1 MAYLANSQAR
11 RTPKGSQMRS
21 SFARR
26 LALIALVPA
35 ALFGMVAVASPAQA
49 AAPTTVQMQSDIVY
63 WTNQWRVKLG
73 CPKVRLDANLAK
85 AGRTHSAWMAR
96 TGTFSHTGGSGSTFV
111 ARAKAAGYTAARS
124 ENIAWGY
131 RSGTDVV
138 AAWIKSPGHKANIAD
153 CGAKAVGVGAVYSAN
168 GTPYFTQDFGSK

>member
-1 MAYLANSQAR
+1 
-11 RTPKGSQMRS
+11 MRS

-49 AAPTTVQMQSDIVY
+49 AAPTTTQMQSDIVY
-63 WTNQWRVKLG
+63 WTNAWRVKFG
-73 CPKVRLDANLAK
+73 CGKVRLDANLAR
-85 AGRTHSAWMAR
+85 AGRNHSAWMAR
-96 TGTFSHTGGSGSTFV
+96 TGTFSHTGVNRSTFV
-111 ARAKAAGYTAARS
+111 ARASVAGYTAARS

-131 RSGTDVV
+131 RSGADVV

-153 CGAKAVGVGAVYSAN
+153 CGARAVGVGAVYAAN
-168 GTPYFTQDFGSK
+168 GNPYFTQVFGSR